1 MVQSIGLRNFKCF
14 RELELKLAPITLLAG
29 LNGMGKS
36 SAVQAILLIYQS
48 FESGD
53 LPAGQLLLGG
63 DLVDLGSGVD
73 ILFED
78 ANDDVVEIDL
88 AFNSL
93 GLDRQTFRFA
103 YDRESDRLQS
113 VSKSEGARTKSPFGG
128 GLSYLGAGL
137 GPRKMLP
144 LSESRAR
151 KGDLGVRGEYVLHL
165 LIEQGGKQLREGDPR
180 LRDAPSTRLA
190 DQVDAWLQEISP
202 VRI

>member
-103 YDRESDRLQS
+103 YDRE
-113 VSKSEGARTKSPFGG
+113 
-128 GLSYLGAGL
+128 
-137 GPRKMLP
+137 
-144 LSESRAR
+144 
-151 KGDLGVRGEYVLHL
+151 
-165 LIEQGGKQLREGDPR
+165 
-180 LRDAPSTRLA
+180 
-190 DQVDAWLQEISP
+190 
-202 VRI
+202 